1 MGFKVKVK
9 TGTPLYN
16 VTVYTRA
23 GNGLSTAEYNVYYGP
38 DGSSWNYLAGPLN
51 STSCTQLSTIDTTLG
66 PTIYF
71 KLERDIGA
79 TDVFFNYATSQF
91 CPSNQGVTCVWSVT
105 PSSNMDVA
113 LTAYVIGGDL
123 VDC

>member
-1 MGFKVKVK
+1 MAIKVKLEEV
-9 TGTPLYN
+9 TLYN

-71 KLERDIGA
+71 KLERDIA
-79 TDVFFNYATSQF
+79 NTDVFFNYATSQF
-91 CPSNQGVTCVWSVT
+91 CPSNSGVTCVWSVT
-105 PSSNMDVA
+105 PTANMDVA